1 MAKSMNKNRV
11 NTIGRICMMMLLLV
25 AAAPAWAQYQVLTG
39 VVKDVSGEL
48 PGVNVYVEN
57 GQGRTLKGTI
67 TDMYGKY
74 ILEIPEGEKRLVLVY
89 SFIGMQTQRIPY
101 KGQKVLDI
109 ELSSESTQMQEVEV
123 TAKKL
128 ERNEWGISAREMVS
142 STQKIEMKDLVETV
156 PVSTV
161 EEALQ
166 GQLAGVDITVGGDP
180 GARSAIRIRGMN
192 TLSGD
197 AEPLFVIDGV
207 PVETNMSDDFDL
219 QNANEEDL
227 GALLGISPSDIES
240 VEVLKDASATAIWG
254 AQGANGVLVINTK
267 KGTVG
272 KTRFAFSSK
281 YTLKFEPNTIPML
294 DGDQYT
300 ALMQDAIWNAADYVG
315 YSNAGDYL
323 RLLFDT
329 PEIGYNTNWKYFDE
343 FNVSTDW
350 LDEVCQNT
358 STWEN
363 TFSMIGGGE
372 KATYRLSLGY
382 LNEGGT
388 TVGTDLDRFNASLR
402 VDYNFSKK
410 LKFGANFSFSN
421 VSKDANWSTN
431 VRGEAFKKMPNKSPY
446 VIGEDGQPTD
456 DYFVYQTTDWE
467 GTFNGNTNFNPVA
480 MAKEATNH
488 TDSRS
493 TKIVLDVKY
502 KILPE
507 LTYSAYASLSMG
519 STKVQKFLP
528 QVVTGV
534 AWNNQYANLG
544 YDSNNKSLSIQTEN
558 RLNFVKNWRENTHQL
573 IASAVFRTSQSNGSS
588 YVSSTS
594 GMASSEMSDPVVSP
608 AVQDM
613 SSGRSE
619 GRKYSGVAL
628 ANYTLM
634 RRFVVQGSLAVEGN
648 TAFGRTKRTGYFPG
662 AGVSWNI
669 QNEPWLA
676 KANREWLNELKL
688 RFSYGESGK
697 APSGNSIYL
706 GAFAAGD
713 PYMNMSSIRPTR
725 MQLDKLKWETSKE
738 YNLGFNFSAF
748 DSRWSVVVDYYDKLT
763 SDLLQRNVT
772 VPSTTGYS
780 KINYFNSGKIQ
791 NQGLE
796 VRTDITFFKN
806 KDWNVNASFNAARN
820 RSKIIEMPVNMT
832 EESGAASGD
841 ANMKNGQ
848 YAARVI
854 VGQPIGGFYGYRYK
868 GVYST
873 QEDTYARDAN
883 GGVMHGVDGK
893 PIVMRNG
900 AELCFPGDA
909 MYDDINHDGVINHY
923 DIVYLGNSQPILT
936 GGANFTVRYKAW
948 SLRASFH
955 GRFGQSIV
963 NTTRMNNECM
973 YGKSNQ
979 STAVLRRWRTEGD
992 VTDIPRALYN
1002 EGLNYLGSDRFV
1014 EEANYIRLKTLTL
1027 NYNLPKRMCKNIG
1040 VQSLNV
1046 FVTGYN
1052 LLTWTDYSGQDPEV
1066 KTPGSAFDYA
1076 EDSAQT
1082 PSAIRF
1088 STGVNLN
1095 F

>member
-1 MAKSMNKNRV
+1 MAISMITNCTRK
-11 NTIGRICMMMLLLV
+11 IFGICVVLMVFMTQQVM
-25 AAAPAWAQYQVLTG
+25 AQQVLTG
-39 VVKDVSGEL
+39 VVKDNMGEI

-57 GQGRTLKGTI
+57 SIGRTLKGCI
-67 TDMYGKY
+67 TDVFGKY
-74 ILEIPEGEKRLVLVY
+74 VLEIPKGEKNLTIVY
-89 SFIGMQTQRIPY
+89 SFIGMRTQRISY
-101 KGQKVLDI
+101 KGQKVQNV
-109 ELSSESTQMQEVEV
+109 EMTSETTLIQEVEV
-123 TAKKL
+123 SAKRL

-166 GQLAGVDITVGGDP
+166 GQLAGVDITLGGDP

-192 TLSGD
+192 TLSSS

-207 PVETNMSDDFDL
+207 PVETDMNDDFDL

-254 AQGANGVLVINTK
+254 AKGANGVLVINTK
-267 KGTVG
+267 KGAVG
-272 KTRFAFSSK
+272 KTRFSFSSK

-294 DGDQYT
+294 NGDQYT

-315 YSNAGDYL
+315 YSNANSYL

-329 PEIGYNTNWKYFDE
+329 PEIGYDTNWKYFDE
-343 FNVSTDW
+343 FNTSTDW
-350 LDEVCQNT
+350 LDEVRQNA

-363 TFSMIGGGE
+363 TFSMSGGGE

-382 LNEGGT
+382 INEGGT
-388 TVGTDLDRFNASLR
+388 TIGTSLDRFNTSLR

-421 VSKDANWSTN
+421 VSKDANWNDN
-431 VRGEAFKKMPNKSPY
+431 VRSEAFKKMPNKSPY
-446 VIGEDGQPTD
+446 VIGTDGEPTG
-456 DYFVYQTTDWE
+456 DYFVYQTSDWE
-467 GTFNGNTNFNPVA
+467 GTFNGKTNFNPVA
-480 MAKEATNH
+480 MVNEATNH
-488 TDSRS
+488 TDSRT
-493 TKIVLDVKY
+493 TKIILDTKY
-502 KILPE
+502 KILSG
-507 LTYSAYASLSMG
+507 LTYSAYASLSMS

-528 QVVTGV
+528 QSVTGV
-534 AWNNQYANLG
+534 AWNSSYANLG
-544 YDSNNKSLSIQTEN
+544 YDSNSKNLSIQTEN
-558 RLNFVKNWRENTHQL
+558 RLNFIKSWLENTHQV
-573 IASAVFRTSQSNGSS
+573 IASAVFRTSQSNSSS
-588 YVSSTS
+588 YASSTS
-594 GMASSEMSDPVVSP
+594 SMASSDLSDPIVSP

-613 SSGRSE
+613 SSGESE
-619 GRKYSGVAL
+619 GRSYSGVAL
-628 ANYTLM
+628 FNYTLM
-634 RRFVVQGSLAVEGN
+634 RRFVFQASLAIEGN
-648 TAFGRTKRTGYFPG
+648 TAFGRSKRTGYFPG

-669 QNEPWLA
+669 QNEPWLE
-676 KANREWLNELKL
+676 KANRDWLDELKL
-688 RFSYGESGK
+688 RFSYGESGN
-697 APSGNSIYL
+697 APRGNSVYL
-706 GAFAAGD
+706 GAFAAGN
-713 PYMNMSSIRPTR
+713 PYMDMSSITPTR

-738 YNLGFNFSAF
+738 YNVGFNFSAF
-748 DSRWSVVVDYYDKLT
+748 DSHWSVVIDYYNKRT
-763 SDLLQRNVT
+763 SDLLQKNVT
-772 VPSTTGYS
+772 IPSTTGYS
-780 KINYFNSGKIQ
+780 SIKYFNSGEIQ
-791 NQGLE
+791 NQGVE

-806 KDWNVNASFNAARN
+806 KDWNVTGSFNAARN
-820 RSKIIEMPVNMT
+820 RSKIMEMPVNMS
-832 EESGAASGD
+832 EEKGAADGD
-841 ANMKNGQ
+841 ANMKNGT

-873 QEDTYARDAN
+873 QEDTYARTS
-883 GGVMHGVDGK
+883 DGTIMRDIEGN
-893 PIVMRNG
+893 PIIMRNG
-900 AELCFPGDA
+900 TELCYPGDA
-909 MYDDINHDGVINHY
+909 IYEDINHDGVINQY

-979 STAVLRRWRTEGD
+979 STAVLRRWRNEGD

-1014 EEANYIRLKTLTL
+1014 EEANYIRLKTLTI
-1027 NYNLPKRMCKNIG
+1027 NYNLPKRLCKNIG
-1040 VQSLNV
+1040 VQSLGM

-1052 LLTWTDYSGQDPEV
+1052 LFTWTDYSGQDPEV

-1076 EDSAQT
+1076 ADGAQT
-1082 PSAIRF
+1082 PSAIRI
-1088 STGVNLN
+1088 STGINLN